1 MNGSLKHNPFL
12 LKAIPLL
19 FVLLWSTGFLGAKY
33 ALPFIEPFYLLCIRF
48 SLTVGVFLILIQLFK
63 AEWPSWQQAKHQMA
77 VGAMIHGAYLGGVF
91 AAVKMGMPAGISA
104 IIVGIQ
110 PVLTALISWQ
120 FMHEKLRPMQWFGLA
135 LGLFGVTVI
144 ILSTRETHTEGMSW
158 PALLLMLVSLLG
170 ISLGTLYQKR
180 VGAGVGLLGGAFW
193 QFFSTAV
200 LMGVL
205 AWTFETR
212 TVIWDTQLIL
222 TLLWL
227 IFGLSVTAILLLML
241 MIREGESSKVASY
254 FYLVPAVVS
263 IETWFLFGEAL
274 PLHAVLAIV
283 VTVLGVYLV
292 VKK

>member
-1 MNGSLKHNPFL
+1 
-12 LKAIPLL
+12 
-19 FVLLWSTGFLGAKY
+19 
-33 ALPFIEPFYLLCIRF
+33 
-48 SLTVGVFLILIQLFK
+48 
-63 AEWPSWQQAKHQMA
+63 MA

-120 FMHEKLRPMQWFGLA
+120 FMNEKLRPLQWFGLI
-135 LGLFGVTVI
+135 LGLVGVTVI
-144 ILSTRETHTEGMSW
+144 IMSTRETNTAGMSW
-158 PALLLMLVSLLG
+158 PAITFALVSLFG

-180 VGAGVGLLGGAFW
+180 VGAGVSLLGGAFW

-200 LMGVL
+200 LMGIL
-205 AWTFETR
+205 AWSFETR
-212 TVIWDTQLIL
+212 EVIWDTQLIL

-227 IFGLSVTAILLLML
+227 IFGLSVTAILLLMY
-241 MIREGESSKVASY
+241 MIREGESAKVASY

-263 IETWFLFGEAL
+263 IETWYLFNESL
-274 PLHAVLAIV
+274 PLVAVLAIV
-283 VTVLGVYLV
+283 MTVFGVYLV

>member
-1 MNGSLKHNPFL
+1 MTTRHPALIN
-12 LKAIPLL
+12 AIPIL
-19 FVLLWSTGFLGAKY
+19 FVLLWSTGFLGAKF

-48 SLTVGVFLILIQLFK
+48 TLTVGVFFLLIQIFK
-63 AEWPSWQQAKHQMA
+63 AEWPSWQQAKHQMI
-77 VGAMIHGAYLGGVF
+77 VGVMIHGAYLGGVF

-120 FMHEKLRPMQWFGLA
+120 FMNEKLRPLQW
-135 LGLFGVTVI
+135 LGLVLGLVGVTI
-144 ILSTRETHTEGMSW
+144 IIMSTRETNTAGMSW
-158 PALLLMLVSLLG
+158 PAIIFSLISLLG

-180 VGAGVGLLGGAFW
+180 VGAGVSLLGGAFW

-200 LMGVL
+200 LMGIL
-205 AWTFETR
+205 AWSFETR
-212 TVIWDTQLIL
+212 EVIWDTQLIL

-227 IFGLSVTAILLLML
+227 IFGLSVTAILLLMY
-241 MIREGESSKVASY
+241 MIREGESAKVASY

-263 IETWFLFGEAL
+263 IETWYLFNESL
-274 PLHAVLAIV
+274 PLVAVLSIIM
-283 VTVLGVYLV
+283 TVFGVYLV